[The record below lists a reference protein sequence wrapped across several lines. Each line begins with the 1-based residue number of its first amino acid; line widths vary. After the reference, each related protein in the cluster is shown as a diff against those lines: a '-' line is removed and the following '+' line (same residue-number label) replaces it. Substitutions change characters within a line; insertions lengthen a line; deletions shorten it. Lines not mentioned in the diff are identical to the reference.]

1 MLRSRNIKQD
11 CKTPVNLRKDKDG
24 NLPKSISLQEYVKDE
39 SDLTLKAG
47 DSFRDRP
54 STLDETG
61 KRLWIY
67 PKKPKGP
74 RYKARTVVS
83 WFLLAFFALAP
94 FVKIGGN
101 QFLLFNVLER
111 EFVIFGVKFW
121 PQDFHLFAIA
131 MAIIMLFVVLF
142 TAVFGRVWCG
152 WACPQT
158 IFMEMV
164 FRKIEYWIEGDAN
177 RQRQLDRM
185 PWNSEKIRK
194 KGLKAVIFYAL
205 SFLVS
210 NLFLAYII
218 GSDALL
224 KIISEP
230 VSQHIAGFIAIILFS
245 GVFFFV
251 FWWFRE
257 QACTFVCPYGRLQ
270 SVLIDKSTIVVA
282 YDYKRGER
290 REKFKKKGQTE
301 GAGDCIDCHKCEQV
315 CPTGIDIKDG
325 IQLECVNCT
334 ACMDAC
340 DAVMTQVGRPKGLI
354 RYASLNQIETG
365 ESKVITPRIIL
376 YSTILVSLIAL
387 LVVLMSNRQD
397 IDTTILREKGMSALT
412 VGDGTARNI
421 YSIKYI
427 NKSTEDKSF
436 TLRLAGF
443 SGTIDVLGEPDETL
457 RAPANSVTEK
467 KFLIDAPISGLSQ
480 DLVDFQIEI
489 IGEDGDVIESKKV
502 NFERPRKA
510 IGQ

>member
-11 CKTPVNLRKDKDG
+11 CKTPIKLQDREGK
-24 NLPKSISLQEYVKDE
+24 LPKTISLDQYVKDE
-39 SDLTLKAG
+39 SDLTRKAG

-54 STLDETG
+54 NTMDETG

-83 WFLLAFFALAP
+83 WFLLAFFILAP
-94 FVKIGGN
+94 LVKINGN
-101 QFLLFNVLER
+101 QFLLFNILER

-194 KGLKAVIFYAL
+194 KGIKAVVFYAL
-205 SFLVS
+205 SFFVS

-218 GSDALL
+218 GSDELF

-230 VSQHIAGFIAIILFS
+230 VSQHIAGFVSIILFS

-340 DAVMTQVGRPKGLI
+340 DAVMTQVGRPTGLI
-354 RYASLNQIETG
+354 RYASLNQIESG
-365 ESKVITPRIIL
+365 KSKVFTPRIML
-376 YSTILVSLIAL
+376 YSLILVGLVSL
-387 LVVLMSNRQD
+387 LVVLMANRQD
-397 IDTTILREKGMSALT
+397 IDTTVLREKGMQALM
-412 VGDGTARNI
+412 VGDGTVRNV
-421 YSIKYI
+421 YSIKYV
-427 NKSTEDKSF
+427 NKSADEKTF
-436 TLRLAGF
+436 TIRPNGLE
-443 SGTIDVLGEPDETL
+443 GTITILGESENIIKIGP
-457 RAPANSVTEK
+457 NSVSEK
-467 KFLIDAPISGLSQ
+467 KFLFDAKYDALEKPLTDIE
-480 DLVDFQIEI
+480 FEI
-489 IGEDGDVIESKKV
+489 IDSDGEVIESKKA
-502 NFERPRKA
+502 NFEKPTIRK
-510 IGQ
+510 